1 MVGWRRALGGALLS
15 NFYNRFEEQIA
26 ELSPAA
32 RLAQVV

>member
-1 MVGWRRALGGALLS
+1 MS
-15 NFYNRFEEQIA
+15 NFFDRFEEQIA